1 VPELE
6 PAVPE
11 LVPARE
17 LRRFD
22 SAAVNAAIEK
32 ALAEV
37 PAGKTGAVIAYA
49 DTGQAG
55 LAVAARLGDEWSFV
69 GRLDR
74 AWTGQL
80 EAEAQV
86 RFMW

>member
-1 VPELE
+1 M
-6 PAVPE
+6 PE
-11 LVPARE
+11 LVHSVAVPAHE

-22 SAAVNAAIEK
+22 SEAVNAAIER
-32 ALAEV
+32 ALLDV

-55 LAVAARLGDEWSFV
+55 LAVAARLGDSWSFV

-86 RFMW
+86 RWTW